1 MSSLLLLDD
10 LRISSLL
17 LFEDLRMLSLF
28 LFEDL
33 RMSLEEVMDPWSE
46 DGW

>member
-10 LRISSLL
+10 LRMSSLL
-17 LFEDLRMLSLF
+17 VFEDLRMLSLL

-33 RMSLEEVMDPWSE
+33 VMSLDEAMDPWSE